1 MSTLKVGVE
10 VGGAQNLMAK
20 EGQGSSSSF
29 VELQFAGQKLRTST
43 KEKDLNPVWDE
54 RFYFN
59 VPDPDLL
66 PHLALEACV
75 YSASGSSNPSS
86 KSFLGKVRLAGTSF
100 VPYSDA
106 VLLQCPLEK
115 RGIFSRVRGELG
127 LKVYV
132 TDDPSIQP
140 SNPLPTIDPFAN
152 PPPSPIFR
160 AQAPPA
166 SPHAGVSA
174 EKKGT
179 RSRHSFHHLPKGKRS
194 PPAAKSTAN
203 EMRAE
208 PSATA
213 RVFAAVP
220 SSSSAAAVKQGF
232 KATAKT
238 YAGVGG
244 QTFKPPMGNTKKRT
258 GGGYD
263 LVEQMRYLFV
273 RVVKGRDLAAMELAG
288 TVDPYVEVRLGNY
301 RGRTRTFEKN
311 QNPEWNQVF
320 AFAGDKLQASE
331 LEVVV
336 KDKSLLRDDH
346 LGMVRIDLN
355 GVPDRVPPDS
365 PLAPEWYRL
374 ENKKGEK
381 LMSELMLAV
390 WLGSQADETFP
401 DAVLSDETVIS
412 EESAASSQLRGKVY
426 HAPRLWYVRVK
437 IIEAQDIVPLGDES
451 KPAEVRVSAQVGR
464 QIHNTKLVQTRNM
477 AAIWGDEFMFVVAE
491 PFEEHL
497 VLTLQEKVGG
507 SKNEDRGTLP
517 VHLANLEKRA
527 DDRPVLPIWRVL
539 EKPGLIDVDQLKKN
553 KFATRLHIIAH
564 LDGGYHVFDEPIQ
577 FSSDL
582 RPTARQLWKGALG
595 LLEIGI
601 RHAVELS
608 PIKNHEGKG
617 SCDAYCVA
625 KYGNKWVRTRT
636 VPNSLQPMF
645 NEQYTWE
652 VYEPAT
658 VLTVAVFDN
667 SQVQVDEKGSAAR
680 DTPMGKVRIRLSTLE
695 AGRVYTSLY
704 PLLALRN
711 SGVKKMGELQLAVR
725 FSSMSTMNLISMYF
739 KPLYPKMHYT
749 RPLPIQDQ
757 QRLRSRAVEVV
768 VARLGRMEPPLRKE
782 VIEYVSEVSSDAW
795 SMRKGRANFFRFM
808 ALFSGAVAM
817 WNWFGEVC
825 RWKNPSTTVLVHV
838 LFFVLLGFPELILP
852 TAFLYMFTTGLWN
865 YFHRPTQA
873 PRMDMKLSRADD
885 TSPDDLDEELDTFP
899 SSRAADLIRHRYDRL
914 RHVAAQAVT
923 IAGDIATK
931 GERLQTLLSWR
942 DPRAT
947 FIFWVFC
954 LVAAL
959 FLYVVPF
966 KVVCCVF
973 GFYVMRHPK
982 FRTKL
987 PMEPANFFRRLPAR
1001 IDSLL

>member
-1 MSTLKVGVE
+1 
-10 VGGAQNLMAK
+10 MAK

-59 VPDPDLL
+59 
-66 PHLALEACV
+66 
-75 YSASGSSNPSS
+75 
-86 KSFLGKVRLAGTSF
+86 SFLGKVRLAGTSF

-355 GVPDRVPPDS
+355 GVPDRVPLTAPS
-365 PLAPEWYRL
+365 PRSGTGWRTRRGEAHERAHAGRLARL
-374 ENKKGEK
+374 AGGRDLPRCRALRRDGDLGGERRQFSVAGQG
-381 LMSELMLAV
+381 LPRA
-390 WLGSQADETFP
+390 
-401 DAVLSDETVIS
+401 
-412 EESAASSQLRGKVY
+412 SAL
-426 HAPRLWYVRVK
+426 VRPG
-437 IIEAQDIVPLGDES
+437 QDHRSPGHRAAGDES

-517 VHLANLEKRA
+517 
-527 DDRPVLPIWRVL
+527 
-539 EKPGLIDVDQLKKN
+539 KPGLIDVDQLKKN

-582 RPTARQLWKGALG
+582 RPTARQLWKGRSG
-595 LLEIGI
+595 CW
-601 RHAVELS
+601 RS
-608 PIKNHEGKG
+608 NHEGKG

-725 FSSMSTMNLISMYF
+725 FSSMSTMNLISM
-739 KPLYPKMHYT
+739 
-749 RPLPIQDQ
+749 
-757 QRLRSRAVEVV
+757 LRSRAVEVV

-885 TSPDDLDEELDTFP
+885 QPRRSGRGARHLPQQPRRRPHPPPVRSPEARCCPSGDD
-899 SSRAADLIRHRYDRL
+899 SRRYRH
-914 RHVAAQAVT
+914 Q
-923 IAGDIATK
+923 

-987 PMEPANFFRRLPAR
+987 PMETANFFRRLPAR